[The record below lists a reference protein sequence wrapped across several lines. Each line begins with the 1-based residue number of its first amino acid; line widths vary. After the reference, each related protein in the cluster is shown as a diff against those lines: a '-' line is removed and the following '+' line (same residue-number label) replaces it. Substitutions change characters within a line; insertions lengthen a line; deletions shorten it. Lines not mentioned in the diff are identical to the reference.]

1 MYACLASRP
10 NNLKYM
16 KIIYFTTAQE
26 KEDYISFSSSWKST
40 LNTSI
45 QNLHNRL
52 IRSLAMTHEVDVI
65 SIRPF
70 SRKYCKLN
78 MLNASVKQEGRIT
91 WHYVKINRLK
101 LSRLLA
107 VRSQCKKIVS
117 KLNLK
122 DAIVITDTLNPTVL
136 FNATRIAKK
145 YHLPIIGVCNNT
157 PSGIHGT
164 GRSYTKFLLS
174 TASDLSGYIS
184 LTPGL
189 NELFNKNNRANISF
203 EGILESKSRSFNTA
217 KYGKYLFF
225 DGSLEE
231 KYGIYDLIKA
241 FKSLDNKEFKLL
253 ISGYHI
259 NTVKFSR
266 VLEGSKNIVYL
277 GNLQNDEVI
286 SLANNSVLNINPRPY
301 SEDFDRYLIPDNM
314 VDYLG
319 ANSLLLSV
327 KNRNFKKE
335 FENDAI
341 WINSN
346 SMVDFVNGLETALN
360 LSKEERSL
368 MIKKAN
374 LDANK
379 LYSMEAI
386 NRRLIL
392 FLKQFLKQKE

>member
-1 MYACLASRP
+1 
-10 NNLKYM
+10 M

-52 IRSLAMTHEVDVI
+52 IRTLAMTHEVDVI

-78 MLNASVKQEGRIT
+78 MLNASVKQEGKIT

-101 LSRLLA
+101 VPRILG
-107 VRSQCKKIVS
+107 VRNQCRKIVS
-117 KLNLK
+117 KLNTK

-136 FNATRIAKK
+136 FNSTRIAKK

-157 PSGIHGT
+157 PSSIHGT
-164 GRSYTKFLLS
+164 GRSYTTSLLL
-174 TASDLSGYIS
+174 ASADLSGFIS

-189 NELFNKNNRANISF
+189 NELFNKHNRANITF
-203 EGILESKSRSFNTA
+203 EGILENKYQQFDTSR
-217 KYGKYLFF
+217 YGKYIFF

-241 FKSLDNKEFKLL
+241 FKALNNDEYRLL

-259 NTVKFSR
+259 NTVKLTKA
-266 VLEGSKNIVYL
+266 LEGYKNIVYL

-286 SLANNSVLNINPRPY
+286 ALANGSVLNINPMPY
-301 SEDFDRYLIPDNM
+301 SEDFDRYFIPDNM
-314 VDYLG
+314 VDYFG
-319 ANSLLLSV
+319 ANSVVLSI

-335 FENDAI
+335 FEDDAI

-346 SMVDFVNGLETALN
+346 SMVDLVAGLKTTLD
-360 LSKEERSL
+360 LSKEERL
-368 MIKKAN
+368 AMIKKAN
-374 LDANK
+374 ADANK

-386 NRRLIL
+386 NHRLIL